1 MAHATDPDKFVGQ
14 PIRRREDRRLLLGAG
29 TYVDD
34 LQPAGCLSVVFVRS
48 PHGHA
53 RVTGLDVRAARKAP
67 GVVAVVTGDEV
78 RHLGLTSINRGP
90 MPDMKIPPHPI
101 IANGVVHAT
110 GEPVAAIAAETTTAA
125 WDAAELIQ
133 PAYKALPAVAGPEA
147 ALAVGAPV
155 LHEAIAGNRS
165 FRRVLKAGDPDAAF
179 ASAAHRVTLRIAQER
194 ISAVA
199 IEPRTVVASFDATS
213 GALTLWTSCQAPFR
227 IRGEIARLLD
237 LHESQV
243 RVIAPDVGGGFGVK
257 TGPYREEV
265 FLAWLA
271 MRLGRPL
278 RWAATRREDFHTT
291 NHARGS
297 VCEGELAL
305 DADGRILGLRARI
318 VSPLGASL
326 MFAAP
331 GSPWNHAR
339 CLPGAYVVPS
349 CDITVEGALTST
361 APVSAYR
368 GAGRPEACFAIER
381 LMDTAARALKLD
393 PAELRRRNL
402 VPPER
407 FPFRTITGQ
416 VYDSGDYPEALERAL
431 AAADYPGLRRAQ
443 AARRARGEVVGVG
456 LASYVEPCALGWES
470 GSVKVERSGRVTA
483 ITGSSAHGQG
493 HETTFAQVVADALGV
508 TPGDVTVVHGDTR
521 SGPEGFGTFGSRS
534 TALGGGALVG
544 AAVVVRDKGRRI
556 AAKLLE
562 AGVDDV
568 VHGRGG
574 FHVIGAPQ
582 RTIGW
587 RAVAAAAYAGGAAL
601 PAGDTPGLESAAYF
615 QPEGEAWSYGA
626 VAALVSIERETG
638 RLVVESL
645 VWVDDAGTIIN
656 PLLAEGQL
664 HGALAQGLGQALM
677 EQIVYDERGQLLT
690 GTLMDYAVP
699 RADDVPAVT
708 IEKMHTPSPRNPLGA
723 KGLGEAGCIAIPP
736 ALVNAA
742 VDALA
747 PFGVSHL
754 DMPLTPEKLWRAMR
768 G

>member
-1 MAHATDPDKFVGQ
+1 MAHAIDSDTYVGR
-14 PIRRREDRRLLLGAG
+14 PMKRREDRRLLLGAG
-29 TYVDD
+29 KFVDD
-34 LQPAGCLSVVFVRS
+34 LRPAACLSVVFVRS
-48 PHGHA
+48 PYGHA
-53 RVTGLDVRAARKAP
+53 RLVRLDVDAARKAP
-67 GVVAVVTGDEV
+67 GVVAVITGDEV
-78 RHLGLTSINRGP
+78 RHLAP
-90 MPDMKIPPHPI
+90 MPVNPAIPGMKIPPHPI
-101 IANGVVHAT
+101 IADGAVHAT
-110 GEPVAAIAAETTTAA
+110 GEPVAVIVAEGTAEA
-125 WDAAELIQ
+125 WDAAELIEVEY
-133 PAYKALPAVAGPEA
+133 AELPAVAEPEA
-147 ALAVGAPV
+147 ALASGAPV
-155 LHEAIAGNRS
+155 VYPEIEGNRS
-165 FRRVLKAGDPDAAF
+165 FRRTLKGGDPDAAF
-179 ASAAHRVTLRIAQER
+179 ARAAHRVSLRVAQER

-199 IEPRTVVASFDATS
+199 MEPRMVVASFDAV
-213 GALTLWTSCQAPFR
+213 AEELTVWVSCQSPFR
-227 IRGEIARLLD
+227 IRGEIARLLG

-265 FLAWLA
+265 LLAWLTV
-271 MRLGRPL
+271 RLGRPV
-278 RWAATRREDFHTT
+278 RWASTRREDFETT
-291 NHARGS
+291 NQARGS
-297 VCEGELAL
+297 VCESELAL

-331 GSPWNHAR
+331 GSPSNHAR

-349 CDITVEGALTST
+349 CEISVDGALTNT

-368 GAGRPEACFAIER
+368 GAGRPEACFVIER

-393 PAELRRRNL
+393 PAEMRRRNL
-402 VPPER
+402 IPSDR
-407 FPFRTITGQ
+407 FPYRTITGQ
-416 VYDSGDYPEALERAL
+416 IYDSGDYVGALDRAL
-431 AAADYPGLRRAQ
+431 AAADYPALRRAQ
-443 AARRARGEVVGVG
+443 EARRARGDVVGIG
-456 LASYVEPCALGWES
+456 LVSYVEPCALGWES

-508 TPGDVTVVHGDTR
+508 TPEDVTVVHGDTR
-521 SGPEGFGTFGSRS
+521 RGPEGFGTHGSRS
-534 TALGGGALVG
+534 TALGGGALVE
-544 AAVVVRDKGRRI
+544 ASAVVRDKGRRI

-568 VHGRGG
+568 VGAPGG

-582 RTIGW
+582 KTITW
-587 RAVAAAAYAGGAAL
+587 RQVAAVAYAGGAAL
-601 PAGDTPGLESAAYF
+601 PAGDTPGLEASHYF
-615 QPEGEAWSYGA
+615 QPEAETWSSGA
-626 VAALVSIERETG
+626 VVAAVSIERDTG
-638 RLVVESL
+638 RLVIESL

-664 HGALAQGLGQALM
+664 HGGLAQGYGQTLM

-708 IEKMHTPSPRNPLGA
+708 IEKMHTPSTRNPLGA

-736 ALVNAA
+736 AIVNAV

-747 PFGVSHL
+747 PFGVPHV
-754 DMPLTPEKLWRAMR
+754 DMPLTAEKLWRAMR
-768 G
+768 S